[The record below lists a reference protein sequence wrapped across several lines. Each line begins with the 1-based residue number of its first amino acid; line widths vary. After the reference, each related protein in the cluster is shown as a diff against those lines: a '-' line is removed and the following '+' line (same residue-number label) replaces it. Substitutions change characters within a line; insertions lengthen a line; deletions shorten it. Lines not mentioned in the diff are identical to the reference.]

1 MAPSDDAHI
10 VIRRAQHLLNNG
22 FGMYSLFKN
31 NCEDFAVYCKTELL
45 VETAFSVGRSGQMAS
60 LTAAFSAVASSPLR
74 FLTTSAGGLAIVT
87 SSMYCVGRYVSDMG
101 VRRDVIKVPVER
113 LVEHWVQNVTLTP
126 APPQGTTQ
134 VTQTEAGDLPEL
146 LGELAKKEKVL

>member
-1 MAPSDDAHI
+1 M
-10 VIRRAQHLLNNG
+10 
-22 FGMYSLFKN
+22 LF
-31 NCEDFAVYCKTELL
+31 
-45 VETAFSVGRSGQMAS
+45 RS
-60 LTAAFSAVASSPLR
+60 
-74 FLTTSAGGLAIVT
+74 
-87 SSMYCVGRYVSDMG
+87 GRYVSDMG

-126 APPQGTTQ
+126 ASPQGTTQ